1 MEIAVLWFLSM
12 VAMNTEIE
20 SNKAAVE
27 ELQVEV
33 IINQK
38 WIKDLEN
45 WNNDLEATV
54 IKQAAAHSAFYAGQ
68 QLKNEGYEED
78 INLLNQKVDTLKE
91 MSEGESSTTS
101 SNVPNKP

>member
-12 VAMNTEIE
+12 VAINTEVE
-20 SNKAAVE
+20 NNKATIM
-27 ELQVEV
+27 ELEQEV

-45 WNNDLEATV
+45 WNSDLEATV

-68 QLKNEGYEED
+68 QIKNDDIGDRIDLVED
-78 INLLNQKVDTLKE
+78 RMDIME
-91 MSEGESSTTS
+91 ME
-101 SNVPNKP
+101 K

>member
-12 VAMNTEIE
+12 VAINTEVE
-20 SNKAAVE
+20 NNKATIM
-27 ELQVEV
+27 ELEQEV

-45 WNNDLEATV
+45 WNSDLEATV

-68 QLKNEGYEED
+68 QIKNDDIGDRIDLVED
-78 INLLNQKVDTLKE
+78 RMDI
-91 MSEGESSTTS
+91 M
-101 SNVPNKP
+101 

>member
-1 MEIAVLWFLSM
+1 MEVIVLWFLSM

-20 SNKAAVE
+20 SNKAAIE

-68 QLKNEGYEED
+68 QIKNDDIGDRIDLVED
-78 INLLNQKVDTLKE
+78 RMEIIEKNNDLSK
-91 MSEGESSTTS
+91 
-101 SNVPNKP
+101 